1 MQKFNNSMENMIIK
15 SGGTCSK
22 AICQL
27 NERLSYNKNKDSM
40 TRYSVELT
48 VY

>member
-1 MQKFNNSMENMIIK
+1 MQKFNKSMENMIIK
-15 SGGTCSK
+15 SGRTYSK

-27 NERLSYNKNKDSM
+27 DERLSYKKNKDSM
-40 TRYSVELT
+40 THFSVELT